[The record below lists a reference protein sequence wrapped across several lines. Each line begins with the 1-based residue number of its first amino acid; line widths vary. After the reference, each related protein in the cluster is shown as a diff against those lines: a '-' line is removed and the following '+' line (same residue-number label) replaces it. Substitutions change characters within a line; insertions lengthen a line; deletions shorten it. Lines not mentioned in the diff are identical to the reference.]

1 MATLPHLPGS
11 DSLLELPR
19 MISDPIE
26 FLRVRHAAHGDIFKS
41 RLIVPV
47 VYAVGPD
54 ANQTIMVTDRDRF
67 SHARA
72 YGDLAVGKVFAG
84 SLLVK
89 DGAPHRHDRDIL
101 QPAVGRLGLSQ
112 ALERVQESW
121 TRGSSSLAERGS
133 VDVYLTARDVT
144 MEVSANALV
153 DLELTELDDWR
164 FLFEDLI
171 AGALAHTTWRIPF
184 GALNRGLKARDLLK
198 TKLRPRVIQ
207 ARHREP
213 NGMLGLLAHHREQDG
228 SQLEPDDVANHIL
241 MLFWAGYD
249 TTATTGAWVLHKLAD
264 NPEWQDRLHAEM
276 TRVLGDD
283 TRDITL
289 EDADKLVELGW
300 FLKEIERTCPVVLF
314 FPRRTTDDVE
324 IIGQK
329 VPRNTLVFWSPFLTH
344 MSPRVFDAPEKFDP
358 ERFSPARG
366 DKQAKLPFLV
376 GFGAGPRICLGKSF
390 ALLQL
395 RVMTTTIVRRYRIER
410 VAQGSVMPLPTLRP
424 NGSMVRFIAREN
436 SRAGAPSSR
445 EQSPAGATSA
455 S

>member
-1 MATLPHLPGS
+1 
-11 DSLLELPR
+11 
-19 MISDPIE
+19 MIADPIE

-41 RLIVPV
+41 RLVVPV

-54 ANQTIMVTDRDRF
+54 ANQTIMVTERDRY

-72 YGDLAVGKVFAG
+72 YGELAIGKMFEG

-101 QPAVGRLGLSQ
+101 QPAVGRLGLSH

-121 TRGSSSLAERGS
+121 TRGSSSLAQRGA

-164 FLFEDLI
+164 ALFEDLI
-171 AGALAHTTWRIPF
+171 GGALAHTTWRIPF
-184 GALNRGLKARDLLK
+184 GAMNRGLKARELLM

-213 NGMLGLLAHHREQDG
+213 KGMLGLLAHHREQDG
-228 SQLEPDDVANHIL
+228 TQLEPDEIANHVL

-264 NPEWQDRLHAEM
+264 NPEWQDRLYDEM
-276 TRVLGDD
+276 TRVLGPARANDGDD
-283 TRDITL
+283 VLRDITL
-289 EDADKLVELGW
+289 EDAEKLVELGW

-314 FPRRTTDDVE
+314 FPRRTNDDVE
-324 IIGQK
+324 LNGK
-329 VPRNTLVFWSPFLTH
+329 RVPKNTLVFWSPFLTH
-344 MSPRVFDAPEKFDP
+344 MSARAFDAPERFDP

-395 RVMTTTIVRRYRIER
+395 RVMTTTILRRYRIER
-410 VAQGSVMPLPTLRP
+410 VAAGSVMPLPTLRP
-424 NGSMVRFIAREN
+424 NGSTVRFIPR
-436 SRAGAPSSR
+436 SRFPR
-445 EQSPAGATSA
+445 DATIA